1 MNEDS
6 ECPNVAVLIVPLCI
20 QSKTMSWW
28 ILGTRVEMV
37 MRWENRYFT
46 PPIMVI
52 RREFQCHI
60 WFLMSITCPEADQ

>member
-37 MRWENRYFT
+37 RCDGR
-46 PPIMVI
+46 IGI
-52 RREFQCHI
+52 SLHR
-60 WFLMSITCPEADQ
+60 